1 MNEHPDDLICNI
13 ALYTDNTTLYSKGDQ
28 SSDLW

>member
-13 ALYTDNTTLYSKGDQ
+13 AIYTDDTMLNSKGDQ